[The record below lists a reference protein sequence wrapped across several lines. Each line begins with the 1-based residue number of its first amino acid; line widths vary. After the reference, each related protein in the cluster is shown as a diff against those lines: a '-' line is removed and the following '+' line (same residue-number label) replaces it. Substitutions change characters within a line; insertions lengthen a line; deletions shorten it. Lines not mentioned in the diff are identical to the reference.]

1 MNFEEDVPEGDEE
14 DVLLV
19 SQGAYE
25 GPLDLLLDLVRAR
38 KVDVTAISILAVVD
52 DFFAWMDRAKSLRLE
67 LAADWLVMMAT
78 LAYIKSRFL
87 VPLPRDAKPDRAQ
100 TLLEDLALRLR
111 RQEAVRA
118 LAEALSHRPRLG
130 ANWHPPGR
138 ESVSGREHRRVEST
152 LHALLVAYKREAR
165 HTLGQRPA
173 PVRKP
178 FEVLSVEQALQ
189 HLKTLDLLH
198 DRATALLDAVPAA
211 AKGEEAV
218 TGRSRI
224 ASTYVA
230 ALGMAK
236 AGRLAVAAAPDG
248 IQVEITPRRRP

>member
-1 MNFEEDVPEGDEE
+1 VTFEEDDPDEGKD

-25 GPLDLLLDLVRAR
+25 GPLALLLDLVKSR

-52 DFFAWMDRAKSLRLE
+52 DFFAWMDRAKFLRLE

-78 LAYIKSRFL
+78 LAYIKSRYL
-87 VPLPRDAKPDRAQ
+87 LPVAKDAQPDRAQ
-100 TLLEDLALRLR
+100 VMLEDIAVKLR
-111 RQEAVRA
+111 RQEAVRNLVDA
-118 LAEALSHRPRLG
+118 LVHRPRLG
-130 ANWHPPGR
+130 TNWHAPGQEAVPGR
-138 ESVSGREHRRVEST
+138 ENRRIEST
-152 LHALLVAYKREAR
+152 LHALLTAYKREAR
-165 HTLGQRPA
+165 HTVGLQPA

-178 FEVLSVEQALQ
+178 FDVLSVEQALQ
-189 HLKTLDLLH
+189 HLKGLELPR
-198 DRATALLDAVPAA
+198 DRATPLLSAVPPGGR
-211 AKGEEAV
+211 GEERI

-236 AGRLAVAAAPDG
+236 AGRISVEGSADG
-248 IQVEITPRRRP
+248 IQVELTPRQRT